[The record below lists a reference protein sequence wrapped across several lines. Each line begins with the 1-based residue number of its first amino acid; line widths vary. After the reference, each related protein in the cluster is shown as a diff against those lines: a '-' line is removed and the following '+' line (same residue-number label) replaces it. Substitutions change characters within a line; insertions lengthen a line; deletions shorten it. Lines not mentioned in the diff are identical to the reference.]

1 MADQN
6 TDPEIVFSLEKIY
19 VKDISFEAPHVPAIF
34 LEKAA
39 MEVDMQLGIEH
50 GHINPAEGLYEVVL
64 AVTVTA
70 RMDKR
75 TAFLTETKQAGV
87 FRITGVPD
95 EELVK
100 VLEIACPNILL
111 PFAREVVN
119 DLVSKGGFPQ
129 LLINPVNFEMLYQ
142 QKQDGEA
149 QDGSSA
155 H

>member
-6 TDPEIVFSLEKIY
+6 TDPEIIFSLEKIY
-19 VKDISFEAPHVPAIF
+19 VKDISFEAPHVPAVF

-50 GHINPAEGLYEVVL
+50 GPINPAEGLHEVVL

-95 EELVK
+95 SELEK

-111 PFAREVVN
+111 PFAREVIN

-142 QKQDGEA
+142 QKQDGEV
-149 QDGSSA
+149 QDGQSA

>member
-1 MADQN
+1 VAEQN
-6 TDPEIVFSLEKIY
+6 ADPEVIFSLEKIY
-19 VKDISFEAPHVPAIF
+19 VKDISYEAPHVPAVF

-50 GHINPAEGLYEVVL
+50 GSINPAEGLHEVVL
-64 AVTVTA
+64 SVTVTA
-70 RMDKR
+70 RLDKR
-75 TAFLTETKQAGV
+75 TAFLTETKQAGI
-87 FRITGVPD
+87 FRITGIPD
-95 EELVK
+95 SELPK

-129 LLINPVNFEMLYQ
+129 LLINPVNFEVLYQ
-142 QKQDGEA
+142 QKLDGETQDGQA
-149 QDGSSA
+149 A

>member
-6 TDPEIVFSLEKIY
+6 SDPEVIFSLEKIY
-19 VKDISFEAPHVPAIF
+19 VKDISYEAPHVPGVF

-50 GHINPAEGLYEVVL
+50 ASVNPAEGLYEVVL

-70 RMDKR
+70 RIDKR

-87 FRITGVPD
+87 FRITGVP
-95 EELVK
+95 ESELIK

-129 LLINPVNFEMLYQ
+129 LLINPVNFEVLYQ
-142 QKQDGEA
+142 QKLDSEATDGQA
-149 QDGSSA
+149 S

>member
-1 MADQN
+1 MAEQN
-6 TDPEIVFSLEKIY
+6 ADPEIVFSLEKIY
-19 VKDISFEAPHVPAIF
+19 VKDISYEAPHVPAMF

-50 GHINPAEGLYEVVL
+50 APMNPAEGLYEVIL
-64 AVTVTA
+64 GVTVTA
-70 RMDKR
+70 RMEKR
-75 TAFLTETKQAGV
+75 TTFLTEVKQAGV

-95 EELVK
+95 GELIK

-142 QKQDGEA
+142 QKQDGDA
-149 QDGSSA
+149 QNGSNA

>member
-1 MADQN
+1 VAEHN
-6 TDPEIVFSLEKIY
+6 ADPEVVFSLEKIY
-19 VKDISFEAPHVPAIF
+19 VKDISYEAPHVPSVF

-50 GHINPAEGLYEVVL
+50 SSINPAEGLHEVVL

-70 RMDKR
+70 RIDKR
-75 TAFLTETKQAGV
+75 TAFLTETKQAGI
-87 FRITGVPD
+87 FRITGIPD
-95 EELVK
+95 GELIK

-129 LLINPVNFEMLYQ
+129 LLINPVNFEVLYQ
-142 QKQDGEA
+142 QKQDSDIP
-149 QDGSSA
+149 DGQSA

>member
-6 TDPEIVFSLEKIY
+6 SDPEVIFSLEKIY
-19 VKDISFEAPHVPAIF
+19 VKDISYEAPHVPGVF

-50 GHINPAEGLYEVVL
+50 GSVNPAEGLYEVVL

-70 RMDKR
+70 RIDKR

-87 FRITGVPD
+87 FRITGVP
-95 EELVK
+95 ESELIK

-129 LLINPVNFEMLYQ
+129 LLINPVNFEVLYQ
-142 QKQDGEA
+142 QKLDNEAPDG
-149 QDGSSA
+149 QPA

>member
-1 MADQN
+1 MADQD

-19 VKDISFEAPHVPAIF
+19 VKDISFEAPHVPAVF

-50 GHINPAEGLYEVVL
+50 SSVNPAEGLHEVVL

-95 EELVK
+95 GELEK

-142 QKQDGEA
+142 QKQGGEMPDG
-149 QDGSSA
+149 QSS

>member
-1 MADQN
+1 VADQD

-19 VKDISFEAPHVPAIF
+19 VKDISFEAPHVPAVF

-50 GHINPAEGLYEVVL
+50 SSVNPAEGLHEVVL

-95 EELVK
+95 GELEK

-142 QKQDGEA
+142 QKQGGEMPDG
-149 QDGSSA
+149 QSS